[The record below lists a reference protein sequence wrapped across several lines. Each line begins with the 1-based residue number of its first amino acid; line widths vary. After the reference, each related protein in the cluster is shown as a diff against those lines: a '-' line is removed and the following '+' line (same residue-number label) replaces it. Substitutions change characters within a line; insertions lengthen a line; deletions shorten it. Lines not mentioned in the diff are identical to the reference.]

1 MLEAIKELGDYVKER
16 EGLSDVDTF
25 VDKVKLDKSTKK
37 VLCIL
42 FQREDS
48 EISYKKIILE
58 NYDSQKALLSLYRGG
73 SPGGTDILPSAL
85 VTDKVEKTFRNKI
98 VNWFKNREEELFRM
112 IEKELKR
119 KKDVIE
125 RELIEYYNGI
135 PKDKRKN
142 VLITLKLEE
151 DGNEKYIG
159 EIDIFNNVLVQETVR
174 RYYFLDSIGESRGE
188 GICYL
193 CGNSGETYGFV
204 LPSLRSSGFGLSFST
219 ADKRGFSPNFTQ
231 ENHWKEIPICENC
244 ARSLETGKRF
254 LDENLSFPK
263 KGFNFFGC
271 EYYVIP
277 KFVFRKLFD
286 EFYDIITYYKDKEYT
301 DGLLSEEDYFGEVVK
316 EKEDILRLIF
326 LFYKQ
331 KGGGK
336 YIDIV
341 RCVEDVLPSWIKE
354 MYDCQNK
361 VKEESIF
368 QEENMKKILGKN
380 WIGDFINGRISKEKG
395 LGKNNWFV
403 KFTRDF
409 FSSSKTEGIYD
420 KYFMDIIS
428 SILSGKP
435 INKDFLISAFI
446 RRIRNVFKKKDG
458 NDLKILC
465 LKAFMLYLFLA
476 RMNLLRGEKMEGK
489 EIVKGGDLESKVEWF
504 FKEYGFDNPAMKAAF
519 SAGMLVD
526 YLLWVQRSERG
537 SRFGEEPFWSNLY
550 GLILDEKKVKRL
562 FPKAISKLRQYKKAY
577 PILEKVVGKYLAKA
591 KQDWN
596 ISNDE
601 ISYYFALGMILR
613 NMFLKEI

>member
-446 RRIRNVFKKKDG
+446 RRIRSVFKKKDG

>member
-1 MLEAIKELGDYVKER
+1 
-16 EGLSDVDTF
+16 
-25 VDKVKLDKSTKK
+25 
-37 VLCIL
+37 
-42 FQREDS
+42 
-48 EISYKKIILE
+48 
-58 NYDSQKALLSLYRGG
+58 LSLYRGG

-98 VNWFKNREEELFRM
+98 VNWFKNREEEELFRM